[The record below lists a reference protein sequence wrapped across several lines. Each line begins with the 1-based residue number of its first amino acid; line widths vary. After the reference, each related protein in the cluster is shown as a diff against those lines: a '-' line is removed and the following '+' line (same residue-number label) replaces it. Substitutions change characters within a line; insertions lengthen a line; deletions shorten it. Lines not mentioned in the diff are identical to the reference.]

1 MLLGALGIESVAET
15 VLICMLLFYTPY
27 AVYQVF
33 LVLYGLWMTDR
44 KIYDHHP
51 MLENPNN
58 VIVAITTNGMAT
70 DVVEKI
76 IKKVRGYDVASEI
89 FVVKEERDTFTYSCR
104 EITVPADYECENGS
118 RCKMRAMQYGIEAL
132 HEMGYGKETYICHL
146 DDDSIV
152 TQPYLEFV
160 KYRMYAEG
168 GQGCIRLRAW
178 GRHLFSSLSDIVRIS
193 NCEAWCKRCNYRNRP
208 QFVHGEGL
216 VVRADVE
223 YEIGWDYGTYGAEDL
238 IMGLSIS
245 KAHTFDVI
253 PVGHIFIAP
262 PTTTTDYFKQR
273 RRWFWSLMNNK
284 GVVRRLSFKTWLF
297 YMYMYI
303 NGFLGLITLFMF
315 PIMLLLHPI
324 LSDFTIFIAVLNM
337 VCFFAY
343 YQFGATYMHSVPI
356 SITMFILTIPVAF
369 YDGMTSIYAI
379 LRPPD
384 FTTFETIK
392 KVRSRRSRRP
402 GGRRPVPNSGDR
414 ISGPW

>member
-1 MLLGALGIESVAET
+1 M
-15 VLICMLLFYTPY
+15 
-27 AVYQVF
+27 
-33 LVLYGLWMTDR
+33 
-44 KIYDHHP
+44 
-51 MLENPNN
+51 
-58 VIVAITTNGMAT
+58 
-70 DVVEKI
+70 
-76 IKKVRGYDVASEI
+76 
-89 FVVKEERDTFTYSCR
+89 
-104 EITVPADYECENGS
+104 
-118 RCKMRAMQYGIEAL
+118 
-132 HEMGYGKETYICHL
+132 
-146 DDDSIV
+146 
-152 TQPYLEFV
+152 
-160 KYRMYAEG
+160 
-168 GQGCIRLRAW
+168 
-178 GRHLFSSLSDIVRIS
+178 
-193 NCEAWCKRCNYRNRP
+193 
-208 QFVHGEGL
+208 
-216 VVRADVE
+216 E

-284 GVVRRLSFKTWLF
+284 GAVRRLSFKTWLF

-315 PIMLLLHPI
+315 PIMLLLHPM

-337 VCFFAY
+337 VCFYAY

-379 LRPPD
+379 LKPPD

-402 GGRRPVPNSGDR
+402 GGRRPVSNSGDR